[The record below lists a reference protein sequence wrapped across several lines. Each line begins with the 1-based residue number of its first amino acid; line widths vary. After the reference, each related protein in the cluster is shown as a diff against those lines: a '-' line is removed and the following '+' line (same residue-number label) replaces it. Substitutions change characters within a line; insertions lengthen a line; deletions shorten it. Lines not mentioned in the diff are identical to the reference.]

1 MTTPPHGTH
10 SHGSASAPA
19 PAPASGTELALLL
32 EAAPWALAA
41 MIGTLRDAAA
51 DPLDAVLTAHP
62 RRTAVLEAA
71 GLVGRDGDAFT
82 VDPLLQIA
90 DPATARSA
98 AAARLS
104 ALRQAVTVAESEQG
118 AGTAPSWER
127 HDDTV
132 LLNQGRASA
141 ASGRAIA
148 TRVVPA
154 LPGLAERLAQS
165 GSRIL
170 DVGTGVSA
178 LALALAAAFPHA
190 ELVGI
195 DVSQRV
201 LDLARTELAEADP
214 AVASRITLRLEDVGT
229 LDENAAYDL
238 IWLPVPFLSE
248 PALESAIP
256 RVLTALRPGGW
267 LITGTNPPAEDPL
280 RRAVAAWT
288 ADLNGGNSGDTDRVG
303 EVLSAAG
310 FCGEQRFPTVPGGPV
325 LLAAR
330 RAG

>member
-104 ALRQAVTVAESEQG
+104 ALRS
-118 AGTAPSWER
+118 
-127 HDDTV
+127 
-132 LLNQGRASA
+132 
-141 ASGRAIA
+141 A
-148 TRVVPA
+148 TR
-154 LPGLAERLAQS
+154 
-165 GSRIL
+165 
-170 DVGTGVSA
+170 
-178 LALALAAAFPHA
+178 
-190 ELVGI
+190 
-195 DVSQRV
+195 RV
-201 LDLARTELAEADP
+201 QGDPWVAVEQDPRDRVARDPDL
-214 AVASRITLRLEDVGT
+214 
-229 LDENAAYDL
+229 
-238 IWLPVPFLSE
+238 LPVP
-248 PALESAIP
+248 
-256 RVLTALRPGGW
+256 
-267 LITGTNPPAEDPL
+267 
-280 RRAVAAWT
+280 
-288 ADLNGGNSGDTDRVG
+288 
-303 EVLSAAG
+303 
-310 FCGEQRFPTVPGGPV
+310 
-325 LLAAR
+325 
-330 RAG
+330 